1 MAAEEI
7 VIQNIAR
14 TSIQLDELAVPNRTG
29 GANAGLDDAL
39 MDADDKSFGGYR
51 PVVFINGYYVEK
63 YLDYLE
69 MDMTGFLPEIR
80 FKFTMGNPM
89 FISVNYP
96 KDGDVV
102 SVYFR
107 SWVSVYRPLRMDF
120 NVLNVRSSPSEN
132 SEGTGLTFY
141 VLGEARIPG
150 LYNQVSKAFR
160 TRTSYDTLFDVSQDL
175 DLGFSTNEAEVV
187 DTMTWIC
194 PNLSYYDF
202 IKEVVSRSY
211 KDDRSFFTCFIDGYY
226 NLNFV
231 NLSNQLSTNNV
242 SQTCKVIRGTRTGS
256 ADDTAFAKTQ
266 LSEEETGLLLTNEKG
281 STDLPFFISGY
292 TLLSKAGNVTNH
304 RGYVQEVQFWDE
316 GLVTDNPLERYVAY
330 TIESLTTENVGE
342 NMILQKGRVKENE
355 YLREYRKNWYGVLNN
370 YEDGG
375 VHENFIQALIQN
387 DLNNDDLQKF
397 TLQVETNSY
406 YGGFYRGQVI
416 PVAIYVNDQGIR
428 KQNAGASNNQNTEQS
443 INPVLDRFLSGLYV
457 IMGIQVYYDKYK
469 GIYMVLNLN
478 KREWTL
484 NSAGAFPKV
493 FPLNL
498 VSG

>member
-1 MAAEEI
+1 MAAEEVLI
-7 VIQNIAR
+7 LNLAR

-63 YLDYLE
+63 YLDFFE
-69 MDMTGFLPEIR
+69 MDMNGFIPEIR

-96 KDGDVV
+96 KDGDIV

-120 NVLNVRSSPSEN
+120 NVLNVRSSPSET
-132 SEGTGLTFY
+132 SEGTGLTFSI
-141 VLGEARIPG
+141 LGEARIPG
-150 LYNQVSKAFR
+150 LYSEVSKAFR
-160 TRTSYDTLFDVSQDL
+160 EKTSNDTLFDISQDL
-175 DLGFSTNEAEVV
+175 DLGFSTNEPEVI

-202 IKEVVSRSY
+202 IKEVVTRAY

-231 NLSNQLSTNNV
+231 NLNTQITTTNV
-242 SQTCKVIRGTRTGS
+242 AQTCKVIRGLRDGT

-266 LSEEETGLLLTNEKG
+266 LTEQETGLLLTNQGG
-281 STDLPFFISGY
+281 SSDLPLFISGY
-292 TLLSKAGNVTNH
+292 TLLSNAGNVTNH

-316 GLVTDNPLERYVAY
+316 GLATDNPIERYVSY
-330 TIESLTTENVGE
+330 TIESITTENVGE
-342 NMILQKGRVKENE
+342 NVILQKGRAKENL
-355 YLREYRKNWYGVLNN
+355 YLRETRKNWYGVLNN
-370 YEDGG
+370 FRNGG

-387 DLNNDDLQKF
+387 NFNNDDLQKF
-397 TLQVETNSY
+397 TLQVQTNSY
-406 YGGFYRGQVI
+406 YGGFYKGQII
-416 PVAIYVNDQGIR
+416 PVSIYVNDQGIR
-428 KQNAGASNNQNTEQS
+428 KQNTGANNNQNSEQI
-443 INPVLDRFLSGLYV
+443 INPVLDRFLSGLYI
-457 IMGIQVYYDKYK
+457 IMGIQVCYDKFK

-478 KREWTL
+478 KREWTI
-484 NSAGAFPKV
+484 NSAGSFPKT

>member
-1 MAAEEI
+1 MAAEDI

-14 TSIQLDELAVPNRTG
+14 TSIQIDELAVPNRTG
-29 GANAGLDDAL
+29 GDNAGLDDAL

-63 YLDYLE
+63 YLDYFEL
-69 MDMTGFLPEIR
+69 DMTGFIPEIR
-80 FKFTMGNPM
+80 FKFTMGNPL

-96 KDGDVV
+96 TDGDIV

-107 SWVSVYRPLRMDF
+107 SWVTVYRPLRMDF

-141 VLGEARIPG
+141 ILGEARIPG

-160 TRTSYDTLFDVSQDL
+160 TKTSNDTLFDVSQDL
-175 DLGFSTNEAEVV
+175 DLGFSTNESEVV

-202 IKEVVSRSY
+202 MKEVVSRSY
-211 KDDRSFFTCFIDGYY
+211 KDDRSFFTAFIDCYY

-231 NLSNQLSTNNV
+231 NLNNQLNTNNV
-242 SQTCKVIRGTRTGS
+242 AQTCKVIRGLRTGT

-266 LSEEETGLLLTNEKG
+266 LSEVEIGLLLTNQKG
-281 STDLPFFISGY
+281 SEDLPFYISGY
-292 TLLSKAGNVTNH
+292 TLLSKAGNVTNY

-316 GLVTDNPLERYVAY
+316 GLITDNALEKYVSY
-330 TIESLTTENVGE
+330 TVESITTENVGE
-342 NMILQKGRVKENE
+342 NMVLQKGRAKEKE
-355 YLREYRKNWYGVLNN
+355 YLKEYRKNWYGVLNN
-370 YEDGG
+370 YSDGG

-387 DLNNDDLQKF
+387 EFNNDDLQKF

-416 PVAIYVNDQGIR
+416 PVSIYVNEQGIR
-428 KQNAGASNNQNTEQS
+428 KQNTGANNNQNPEQS
-443 INPVLDRFLSGLYV
+443 VNPVLDRFLSGLYI
-457 IMGIQVYYDKYK
+457 IMGMQVNYDRYK

-484 NSAGAFPKV
+484 NSAGKFPKS